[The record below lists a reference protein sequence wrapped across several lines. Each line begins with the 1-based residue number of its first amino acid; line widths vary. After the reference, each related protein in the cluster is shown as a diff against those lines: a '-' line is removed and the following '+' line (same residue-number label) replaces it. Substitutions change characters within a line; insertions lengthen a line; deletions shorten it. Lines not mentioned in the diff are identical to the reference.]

1 MDTMILLVIALGF
14 TAWAI
19 AEITTYLFEDKERK

>member
-19 AEITTYLFEDKERK
+19 AEITTYLFGDKERN

>member
-1 MDTMILLVIALGF
+1 MNTMILLIIALGF

-19 AEITTYLFEDKERK
+19 AEITTYLFEDKK